1 MTKLCFVDTETMG
14 LDPDRHEIWEVGL
27 IVRSEDSND
36 VEYEWKLPVRHPEYA
51 DQIALTI
58 NGYYDRQDETYIKY
72 QSALYQLHEINDFA
86 YDFLMLT
93 MRSHLVGAVVS
104 FDEERLRKLLLRE
117 GYTPM
122 WHYHLVDV
130 ESLVAGKLGWT
141 PPWKSSELWEKMGIN
156 EEDYAKHTAL
166 GDARLARDLYDLV
179 MPK

>member
-27 IVRSEDSND
+27 IIRNDNLID
-36 VEYEWKLPVRHPEYA
+36 VEYEWKLPVKYPENA

-58 NGYYDRQDETYIKY
+58 NGYYDRQEEEYISPRTGHYFPKIT
-72 QSALYQLHEINDFA
+72 EFA
-86 YDFLMLT
+86 YDFMRLT